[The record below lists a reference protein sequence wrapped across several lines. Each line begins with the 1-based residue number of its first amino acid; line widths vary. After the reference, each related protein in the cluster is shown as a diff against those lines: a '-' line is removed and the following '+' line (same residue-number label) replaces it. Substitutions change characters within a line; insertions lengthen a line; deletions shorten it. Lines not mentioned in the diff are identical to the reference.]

1 MQPLMEGHIH
11 VECKVDTRRVAE
23 AVLAMTT

>member
-1 MQPLMEGHIH
+1 MQPLMEGHIR
-11 VECKVDTRRVAE
+11 VECRVDTKRVAE